1 MENFEVFAAKKAAVI
16 QTLQELKEILDDLG
30 TVGIDVA
37 DDLARLSSAVDSVKG
52 DVLRIALLGAF
63 SDGKTSVVAGW
74 LGRLMADMKI
84 DMDESS
90 DRLAIYV
97 PEGLPGKC
105 EIVDTPGLFGD
116 KQRSINGQQLLYSDI
131 TRHYISEAHLILYVV
146 DATNPLKD
154 SHFDIARWVLR
165 DLQKLSSTVFVINKM
180 DEVTDLTDAVLYAE
194 QARIKRANLEFKLQ
208 RAAELTPAEME
219 QLHIVCMAANPNGR
233 GLPFWFSKPEQYGSR
248 SRIDELKAV
257 TTRVLHSNVPAVLQ
271 AKTGLD
277 VVRELTVGKSVAA
290 QRELEALAAFCAQ
303 NAESIARTEKDMQK
317 GRADVKQLGA
327 AMGKELISM
336 ENRLLSRFRPLE
348 MNELLPFLED
358 EIGYISATEVGF
370 KLQLAIKGVVDK
382 YFSQAR
388 DVTRRLNKEIDIQV
402 EAGISFLEAVG
413 STAAGASQQMLQ
425 GVSKLPPSVI
435 KDGIFAA
442 RDILSSVAGITY
454 KFKPWEA
461 SKLAGSISKWAGP
474 AGAALQVSTDLYRA
488 YKASEHESELRRVK
502 AEITK
507 GIKDVFKN
515 IYIIL
520 DDDQKVIDLLAPEL
534 EAFQL
539 VLNSL
544 MQNKEKLQGR
554 TEAIQRVATRLER
567 LAPPKPH

>member
-1 MENFEVFAAKKAAVI
+1 MESFEVFAAKKAEVL
-16 QTLQELKEILDDLG
+16 QTLHELNGILDDLG
-30 TVGIDVA
+30 AAGIDVA
-37 DDLARLSSAVDSVKG
+37 DDLVRLRSAVDSVQG

-74 LGRLMADMKI
+74 LGRLIADMKI

-116 KQRSINGQQLLYSDI
+116 KQRSVDGQQLLYSDI
-131 TRHYISEAHLILYVV
+131 TRRYIAEAHLILYVV

-165 DLQKLSSTVFVINKM
+165 DLRKLSSTVFVINKM
-180 DEVTDLTDAVLYAE
+180 DEVTDLTDATLYAG
-194 QARIKRANLEFKLQ
+194 QARIKRANLESKLQ
-208 RAAELTPAEME
+208 RAAELTSAELE

-233 GLPFWFSKPEQYGSR
+233 GLQFWFDKPEHYESR

-257 TTRVLHSNVPAVLQ
+257 TTRVLQSNVPAVLQ

-277 VVRELTVGKSVAA
+277 VVRELAVRKSAAA
-290 QRELEALAAFCAQ
+290 QRELETLAAFGAQ
-303 NAESIARTEKDMQK
+303 NAESIARIEKDMEK
-317 GRADVKQLGA
+317 GRTEVKRLGA
-327 AMGKELISM
+327 AMREELTSM
-336 ENRLLSRFRPLE
+336 ENRLMGRLRPLE
-348 MNELLPFLED
+348 MGELLPFLED
-358 EIGYISATEVGF
+358 EIGYICATEVGF
-370 KLQLAIKGVVDK
+370 KLQLAIKGLVDK
-382 YFSQAR
+382 YFSQASA
-388 DVTRRLNKEIDIQV
+388 VTGRLNKEIDIQV
-402 EAGISFLEAVG
+402 AAGISFLEAVG
-413 STAAGASQQMLQ
+413 TTATGVSRQMLQ

-442 RDILSSVAGITY
+442 RDALSSVAGITY

-488 YKASEHESELRRVK
+488 YKASEHESDLRNVK
-502 AEITK
+502 TDIGD
-507 GIKDVFKN
+507 GIKGVFKD
-515 IYIIL
+515 IYDIL
-520 DDDQKVIDLLAPEL
+520 GDDQKVIALLAPQL
-534 EAFQL
+534 EGFQK
-539 VLNSL
+539 VLDSL
-544 MQNKEKLQGR
+544 AQSKEKLQAR
-554 TEAIQRVATRLER
+554 TEAIQRVAIRLER
-567 LAPPKPH
+567 LAPSEPH